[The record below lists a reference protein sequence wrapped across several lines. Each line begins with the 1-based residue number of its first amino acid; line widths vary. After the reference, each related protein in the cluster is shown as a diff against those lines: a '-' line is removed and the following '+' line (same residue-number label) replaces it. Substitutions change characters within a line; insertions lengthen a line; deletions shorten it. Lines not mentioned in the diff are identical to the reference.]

1 MIILY
6 GKVTSVSS
14 RVLVFKEIDAGSGNI
29 GGLCLSIITSSD
41 GDSNSSTVFLFEVLV
56 VTILVQLV
64 LMIMVLMEVLL

>member
-29 GGLCLSIITSSD
+29 GGLCLSIVTSSD

-56 VTILVQLV
+56 VTISLQLL
-64 LMIMVLMEVLL
+64 LMIVVLVEILL